1 MIENYL
7 QVLEQSMHKKMDILS
22 RIQEINLKQEQILKE
37 EGSAEDFGTTID
49 EKEKLIGELA
59 KLDDG
64 FEALYR
70 HIEEQLSAG
79 REQYKSQIAELQ
91 QLIVEVTEKS
101 MAIQAQ
107 EGRNYK
113 VAQSYFTVS
122 RKNLQKNRTT
132 SKAALDYYKSMSNSQ
147 IVQPQFMDKKK

>member
-22 RIQEINLKQEQILKE
+22 RIQEINLKQEQVLKDE
-37 EGSAEDFGTTID
+37 SSAEDFSATID
-49 EKEKLIGELA
+49 EKEKLIGELL

-70 HIEEQLSAG
+70 HIEEQLTVG
-79 REQYKSQIAELQ
+79 KEQYKRQIAKLQ
-91 QLIVEVTEKS
+91 QLIVDVTEKS

-113 VAQSYFTVS
+113 LAQNYFTVS